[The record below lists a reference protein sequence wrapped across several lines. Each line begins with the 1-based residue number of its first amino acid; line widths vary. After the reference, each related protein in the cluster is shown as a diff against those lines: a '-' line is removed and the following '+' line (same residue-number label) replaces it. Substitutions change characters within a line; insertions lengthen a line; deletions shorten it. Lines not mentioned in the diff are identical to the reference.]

1 MESLHYGRFN
11 IASSYNII
19 YYCMFRCS
27 IQVWSGHL
35 GKPLQ
40 CLGEEKDGPV
50 KCVALSPDGEW
61 VAVGHHE
68 GFVKMYEV
76 SSGEVKHGRVYR
88 YM

>member
-1 MESLHYGRFN
+1 MEDLILLAY
-11 IASSYNII
+11 II
-19 YYCMFRCS
+19 LYITVCFVVS

-76 SSGEVKHGRVYR
+76 SSGEVKNGRVYR